1 MVFAIDETSGR
12 LVASVPAGVRVE
24 TFDCVAQTCR
34 NPACRCQTVTVTFRA
49 REPEPGVPKTAAPTP
64 DRKVGLDIGAR
75 SIDAIFR
82 KSATQFDLAFAEGL
96 LAALEPADFDRLAEL
111 HFMIKRHE
119 TEHAKPA
126 EIQVQFDFD
135 EIERSSLMQ
144 TYNDILPFAE
154 TIQVVVDG
162 VEYVVLDQYCVKQR
176 CGCTDAHLSLLP
188 INDGAGAPDTTGS
201 IDVNYR
207 TKIWERVADEPPPC
221 DVATFRRLME
231 GALPD
236 LYAKL
241 RSRHERLC
249 AIYAHARK
257 CARPVVADSLSEQ
270 SVGRNDPCPCGSAKK
285 FKKCCMGESRGGAR
299 ARSKETT
306 ITIRR

>member
-1 MVFAIDETSGR
+1 MVFTVDDKTGR
-12 LVASVPAGVRVE
+12 LVASVPADGGVE
-24 TFDCVAQTCR
+24 AFDCVAQACS
-34 NPACRCQTVTVTFRA
+34 NPACRCQTLTITFRA
-49 REPEPGVPKTAAPTP
+49 CAPDAPATAAPKP
-64 DRKVGLDIGAR
+64 DHKAVLDIGAR
-75 SIDAIFR
+75 SIDTTFIM
-82 KSATQFDLAFAEGL
+82 SATQADLGFAEAL
-96 LAALEPADFDRLAEL
+96 LAAMEPADFDRLAEL
-111 HFMIKRHE
+111 HYRIKRYE

-126 EIQVQFDFD
+126 EIEVQFDFNA
-135 EIERSSLMQ
+135 IERSSTMQ

-162 VEYVVLDQYCVKQR
+162 VEYVVLDQYCVKHR

-188 INDGAGAPDTTGS
+188 INDGAGALDTTS
-201 IDVNYR
+201 SVDVNYK
-207 TKIWERVADEPPPC
+207 TKIWERVANEPPPC

-257 CARPVVADSLSEQ
+257 SARPVVSDRISEQ

-285 FKKCCMGESRGGAR
+285 FKKCCMGKGLSGGA
-299 ARSKETT
+299 ARSTETT

>member
-12 LVASVPAGVRVE
+12 LVASVPAGDSAE

-34 NPACRCQTVTVTFRA
+34 NPACRCRTVTVTFRA
-49 REPEPGVPKTAAPTP
+49 CTPGVPETAVPTP
-64 DRKVGLDIGAR
+64 ERKVGLDIGAR
-75 SIDAIFR
+75 SINATFR
-82 KSATQFDLAFAEGL
+82 KSAAQSDLAFAEAL
-96 LAALEPADFDRLAEL
+96 LAAMEPADFDRLAEL
-111 HFMIKRHE
+111 HYMIKRHE
-119 TEHAKPA
+119 SEHAKPA

-135 EIERSSLMQ
+135 EIERSSMMQ

-162 VEYVVLDQYCVKQR
+162 VEYVVLDQYCVKHR
-176 CGCTDAHLSLLP
+176 CGCSDAHLSLLP
-188 INDGAGAPDTTGS
+188 INDGAGAPKTTS
-201 IDVNYR
+201 SVDVNYK
-207 TKIWERVADEPPPC
+207 TKTWERVADEPPPC
-221 DVATFRRLME
+221 EVATFRRLME
-231 GALPD
+231 NAFPD
-236 LYAKL
+236 IYPKL

-257 CARPVVADSLSEQ
+257 RARPVVADSIPQPRQ

-285 FKKCCMGESRGGAR
+285 FKKCCMGEGLGGAG
-299 ARSKETT
+299 ARSTEMT